1 MKKLLIEIFL
11 LTIGLPV
18 FTLTA
23 LVGFVYTFGKHI
35 IKLDYSLSKQTSPLI
50 RSITLSIDGVANAL
64 AGELI
69 NDIYKPIVKYGKWY
83 QTISAV
89 SGINYLLGNDNK
101 LRKFIDKVLGKN
113 HCIDAPTEMEI
124 KYYNI

>member
-11 LTIGLPV
+11 LIIGLPV

-23 LVGFVYTFGKHI
+23 LVGIVYTFGKHI

-50 RSITLSIDGVANAL
+50 KSITLAIDGVANAL

-69 NDIYKPIVKYGKWY
+69 NDIYNPIVRYGKWY

-113 HCIDAPTEMEI
+113 HCIDAPTEMEK